1 MAKENWSILSEYT
14 IYKYMMERYES
25 SALRLKPIYVNGQS
39 YKGREKYKQVKYL
52 KPIGNSIFPDI
63 DEITI
68 EGASGCKRPAEVKY
82 LTSQFDYH
90 SNKKYTVQFNN
101 FQQNKGMIIVYK
113 HDQIPTNLYS
123 KYKADI
129 YELDQDDFVGYVKI
143 NFDRLFFAQVM
154 ERKNINIWLMYAG
167 RTSNFYNGLK
177 QYNIEPAYKT
187 GLWSP
192 KVNISSM
199 ELNVNDIILFIKT
212 GGIKQQDL
220 QKYFY
225 SNSTLVKNWFIED
238 IFLCKAKS
246 AIMDRSEFYMRN
258 PKYKKVPFLWAD
270 EGKTQTQKYN
280 RVFKFDITTEFRNIN
295 LNLEEMRKEN
305 QKMVEM
311 IYLLFTKQQEKL
323 ISLEEYNFL
332 LEYIAKNQYEINKST
347 HQNKLW

>member
-1 MAKENWSILSEYT
+1 
-14 IYKYMMERYES
+14 MMERYES
-25 SALRLKPIYVNGQS
+25 NALKLRPIYVNGHS

-52 KPIGNSIFPDI
+52 KPIENSIFPDI

-68 EGASGCKRPAEVKY
+68 DGSSGSKRPAEVKY

-90 SNKKYTVQFNN
+90 RNPKYTVQFND

-113 HDQIPTNLYS
+113 HDQIPTNLYN
-123 KYKADI
+123 KYKADV
-129 YELDQDDFVGYVKI
+129 YELDQDDFVGYVKS

-154 ERKNINIWLMYAG
+154 ERKNTNIWLMYAG

-177 QYNIEPAYKT
+177 QHNIEPAYKT

-192 KVNISSM
+192 KVNIPSM

-225 SNSTLVKNWFIED
+225 TNNTQIKDWFIED
-238 IFLCKAKS
+238 IFLCKATS
-246 AIMDRSEFYMRN
+246 PVMDRSEFYIRN
-258 PKYKKVPFLWAD
+258 PKYNNTPFLWAD
-270 EGKTQTQKYN
+270 EGKAQAPKYN
-280 RVFKFDITTEFRNIN
+280 RVFKFNITTEFKNIN
-295 LNLEEMRKEN
+295 LNLDEMKKEN
-305 QKMVEM
+305 AKMVEM

-323 ISLEEYNFL
+323 ISLQEYSFL
-332 LEYIAKNQYEINKST
+332 LEYIAKNQYALNQSK
-347 HQNKLW
+347 Q